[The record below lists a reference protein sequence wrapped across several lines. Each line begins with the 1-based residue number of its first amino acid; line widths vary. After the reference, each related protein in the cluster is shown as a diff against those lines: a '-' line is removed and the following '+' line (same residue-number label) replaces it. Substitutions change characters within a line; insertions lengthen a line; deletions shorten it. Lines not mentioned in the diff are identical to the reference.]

1 MKWTNLKQN
10 KCPKCNCNFMTMG
23 NATFKEDPKYPEH
36 QVIHCKCGFSITE
49 KKMTKIVNS
58 LVNNVLS
65 MEMVG

>member
-1 MKWTNLKQN
+1 MKWINLKQN
-10 KCPKCNCNFMTMG
+10 KCPACNRNFMTMG
-23 NATFKEDPKYPEH
+23 NATFENKGI
-36 QVIHCKCGFSITE
+36 QCKCGFSITE